1 MFTHRVFTRT
11 GVLRAAMLLV
21 ALPVAPG
28 SLLAV
33 EPGVDLAVPRMSII
47 MVDGVS
53 TAFHPNR
60 AVVEQ
65 SDYVRWSWT
74 GGSHTTTSGAP
85 CTANGLWSSSLIS
98 TVPSFTR
105 QFADVPATYPFFCS
119 PHCAFGMTGNI
130 VVTTDIQATVTD
142 ASGAVQLDWTG
153 GAVPYRVYRSDNPA
167 FTGPNTVILTG
178 PSGTQTPSF
187 LDANAGVPP
196 LDHAFFYLVMDQ

>member
-11 GVLRAAMLLV
+11 GLLLAALLLL
-21 ALPVAPG
+21 ALPAATG

-33 EPGVDLAVPRMSII
+33 EPGVDLAMPRMPII
-47 MVDGVS
+47 TVDSVLM
-53 TAFHPNR
+53 FHPNR
-60 AVVEQ
+60 VVVEQ
-65 SDYVRWSWT
+65 TDYVRWNWIA
-74 GGSHTTTSGAP
+74 GAHTTTSGPP

-98 TVPSFTR
+98 TVTSFTR

-119 PHCAFGMTGNI
+119 PHCSFGMTGQI
-130 VVTTDIQATVTD
+130 VVTTGIQAAVTD

-167 FTGPNTVILTG
+167 FTGPNTVILTA

-196 LDHAFFYLVMDQ
+196 VDHAFFYLVMDQ